1 MLCAD
6 MSDPTDHPLV
16 RVRRGAL
23 IAGVTPGLAKW
34 LGWDPTL
41 VRFGYVVVTLLSA
54 GFPGVLIY
62 ILLWILMPR
71 EPA

>member
-1 MLCAD
+1 
-6 MSDPTDHPLV
+6 
-16 RVRRGAL
+16 
-23 IAGVTPGLAKW
+23 
-34 LGWDPTL
+34 

>member
-1 MLCAD
+1 MLPV
-6 MSDPTDHPLV
+6 MTDPTDHPLQ
-16 RVRRGAL
+16 RVRDGAL
-23 IAGVTPGLAKW
+23 IAGVCGGLAKW

-41 VRFGYVVVTLLSA
+41 VRFAYVVVSLLSA
-54 GFPGVLIY
+54 AFPGILVY